1 MREERVAPAP
11 LPLLPPV
18 SSQRLHK
25 TRVNGSAI
33 TSSTPFSKRPPAE
46 RARDREKEGVG
57 ERERERRDIEG
68 ETRPVYK
75 WSVSLSLS
83 LSVSRLSRNV
93 VLARLGSR
101 QSKFSQIPRKSFLP
115 RGADALFALLP
126 RIGGREGRGGGI
138 SPMGYTGF
146 FVSINS
152 LHPDMR
158 GL

>member
-1 MREERVAPAP
+1 MGAQSPPPPLFRSGHPSRE
-11 LPLLPPV
+11 
-18 SSQRLHK
+18 
-25 TRVNGSAI
+25 
-33 TSSTPFSKRPPAE
+33 
-46 RARDREKEGVG
+46 REIGRRREL
-57 ERERERRDIEG
+57 EREREREARYRRRNEACIQME
-68 ETRPVYK
+68 R
-75 WSVSLSLS
+75 LSLS

-126 RIGGREGRGGGI
+126 RIGGREGRRGGI

>member
-1 MREERVAPAP
+1 MER
-11 LPLLPPV
+11 
-18 SSQRLHK
+18 
-25 TRVNGSAI
+25 
-33 TSSTPFSKRPPAE
+33 
-46 RARDREKEGVG
+46 
-57 ERERERRDIEG
+57 
-68 ETRPVYK
+68 
-75 WSVSLSLS
+75 LSLS

-126 RIGGREGRGGGI
+126 RIGGRERREGGI